1 MTVSQV
7 SYNIGRAN
15 IWEIHFSMDSVALI
29 KRPIQIPGANLFVG
43 PYSCTHMHDGS
54 IFVLNSTLNIWSVGF
69 DLFFRYSLIIYKLF
83 FPLHKVQGQ
92 KCSLIIDNH
101 LFPEDNDFS
110 LKSGSQLAHC
120 SEVASAL
127 STVEVDLTQKR
138 IFLFNYRGNV
148 TVVDP
153 EGTVRV
159 YKKNPT
165 TQEWEPFF
173 RIRSPL
179 PFLATA
185 RPRDPDHHVIYGIT
199 TQGTILR
206 LEDNGPNKSWTLIKD
221 YDRYSQNVFKLV
233 SFLLTKDTYLELT
246 S

>member
-1 MTVSQV
+1 MGNTLQHGFRCI
-7 SYNIGRAN
+7 YQTAN
-15 IWEIHFSMDSVALI
+15 SNSWCE
-29 KRPIQIPGANLFVG
+29 FV
-43 PYSCTHMHDGS
+43 C
-54 IFVLNSTLNIWSVGF
+54 WSLRLHAYARRKYFCVKLDAEYLVCRF
-69 DLFFRYSLIIYKLF
+69 PFFCAFLELCISFY

-101 LFPEDNDFS
+101 LFPEDKDVP
-110 LKSGSQLAHC
+110 LTSGSQLAHC

-173 RIRSPL
+173 RMHSPL

-221 YDRYSQNVFKLV
+221 YDRLV
-233 SFLLTKDTYLELT
+233 
-246 S
+246 